1 MTKVVLNTGEIQELM
16 KQPAASASDGGFQ
29 ALMVRLQ
36 SSVDTKTGELDLS
49 ASDLE
54 RIPRYAFD
62 YNNGG
67 WEDRLIRAF
76 GRTLGPK
83 LGRP

>member
-1 MTKVVLNTGEIQELM
+1 MTKVVLNSGEIQELM
-16 KQPAASASDGGFQ
+16 KQSPATASDGGFQ

-36 SSVDTKTGELDLS
+36 SCIDVRTGELTLS
-49 ASDLE
+49 ATDLE

-83 LGRP
+83 LGRA